1 MALVTV
7 VGFPCSG
14 KSRLAEALVESI
26 KQRLEA
32 PEYAGPKL
40 EVVLVSDETSHVSR
54 AVYDSKPSSA
64 PRAALEAHIRQP
76 VGKAW
81 AGQPVHECHAASR
94 PRQDRGVRQSQ
105 LHKGVPV
112 PDVLCCAGSPREDSD
127 CELADFGFR
136 LLADAQVHVATPP
149 DRCRE
154 WHEKRGEC
162 SYKPET

>member
-54 AVYDSKPSSA
+54 AVYDSEWPSDRKTFA
-64 PRAALEAHIRQP
+64 FARREAHVSQS
-76 VGKAW
+76 VGEAW
-81 AGQPVHECHAASR
+81 TRKPLHER
-94 PRQDRGVRQSQ
+94 
-105 LHKGVPV
+105 
-112 PDVLCCAGSPREDSD
+112 
-127 CELADFGFR
+127 
-136 LLADAQVHVATPP
+136 DA
-149 DRCRE
+149 
-154 WHEKRGEC
+154 
-162 SYKPET
+162 